1 MTLMQNFERLDDGD
15 AIFLSRGMKITIGI
29 FVIGPTVLLLGI
41 IPMVAYGLVSWV
53 DLGLL
58 VGFWAITA
66 MGITIGYHR
75 YFTHG
80 SFKAPRPVK
89 IALGIMGSMALEG
102 SINQWVADHRKHHK
116 FSDEVGDPHSPWRF
130 GTSRKAIAKGLVF
143 SHMGWLFAEEQATV
157 DQYAPD
163 IRDDKDLQR
172 ITRSFGWIVAVSLIL
187 PGIIGGLITWSWL
200 GFLTG
205 MFWGGIVRIALVH
218 HVTWSINSI
227 CHVFGNRPFKSRDL
241 SSNVAW
247 LAIPS
252 FGESWHNLHHADPTC
267 ARHGVMKGQIDMSAS
282 VIRGLEKVG
291 LATDVR
297 WPKPER
303 LAKKLVDPTMAPR
316 LRGWTPEMATARTA
330 TDSE

>member
-1 MTLMQNFERLDDGD
+1 MTLMQDLTPVDDGD
-15 AIFLSRGMKITIGI
+15 AYFLSTPMKITIGI
-29 FVIGPTVLLLGI
+29 FVLGPTVLLLGV
-41 IPMVAYGLVSWV
+41 IPMAWFGLVSWL
-53 DLGLL
+53 DIGLL
-58 VGFWAITA
+58 LAFWALTA
-66 MGITIGYHR
+66 LGITVGYHR
-75 YFTHG
+75 FFTHG

-89 IALGIMGSMALEG
+89 IVLALFGSMALEG

-116 FSDEVGDPHSPWRF
+116 YSDEVGDPHSPWRF
-130 GTSRKAIAKGLVF
+130 GTSRKAIAKGLLFAHV
-143 SHMGWLFAEEQATV
+143 GWLFSEEQNTV
-157 DQYAPD
+157 DQFAPD

-172 ITRSFGWIVAVSLIL
+172 INRAFPWMVALTIAL
-187 PGIIGGLITWSWL
+187 PGIIGGLVTWSWI

-205 MFWGGIVRIALVH
+205 LFWGGIVRIAIVH

-227 CHVFGNRPFKSRDL
+227 CHVFGKRPFKSRDL

-267 ARHGVMKGQIDMSAS
+267 ARHGVLKGQIDLSAG
-282 VIRGLEKVG
+282 VIRALEKTG

-303 LAKKLVDPTMAPR
+303 LAKKLADPQMRNRIRGYVDTESSNA
-316 LRGWTPEMATARTA
+316 
-330 TDSE
+330 